1 MAALIIQILMNE
13 KKNLQQRKTGRIPK
27 KDPARRKHVFYLND
41 VDEARF
47 LSLFEQSGKTAM
59 AHFITSCIFDKPL
72 KVVRIDKGIQDYYMR
87 LTTFFGQF
95 RGIATNYNQIV
106 KSLNANF
113 TEKKALAFLYKLEQ
127 QTIELAQLNRQII
140 ALTSEFEQKYL
151 QTHGR

>member
-1 MAALIIQILMNE
+1 MNE
-13 KKNLQQRKTGRIPK
+13 KKNPRQKKTGRIPK
-27 KDPARRKHVFYLND
+27 KDPAKRKHVFYLNEA
-41 VDEARF
+41 DEARF

-140 ALTSEFEQKYL
+140 ALTAGFEQRYL
-151 QTHGR
+151 QAHDR

>member
-1 MAALIIQILMNE
+1 MNE
-13 KKNLQQRKTGRIPK
+13 KKNPQQRKTGRIPK
-27 KDPARRKHVFYLND
+27 KDPAKRKHVFYLND

-59 AHFITSCIFDKPL
+59 AHFITSCIFDRPL
-72 KVVRIDKGIQDYYMR
+72 KVIRIDKGIQDYYMR

>member
-1 MAALIIQILMNE
+1 MNE
-13 KKNLQQRKTGRIPK
+13 KRLKQRKTGRIPK
-27 KDPARRKHVFYLND
+27 KDPAKRKHVFYLNE

-59 AHFITSCIFDKPL
+59 AHFITTCIFDKPL
-72 KVVRIDKGIQDYYMR
+72 KVVKIDKGIHDYYMR

-106 KSLNANF
+106 RSLNANF

-127 QTIELAQLNRQII
+127 KTIELTELNRQII

-151 QTHGR
+151 QNYGR

>member
-1 MAALIIQILMNE
+1 MNE
-13 KKNLQQRKTGRIPK
+13 KKNPGQKKTGRIPK
-27 KDPARRKHVFYLND
+27 QDPARRKHVFYLNE

-59 AHFITSCIFDKPL
+59 AHFITSCIFGKPL
-72 KVVRIDKGIQDYYMR
+72 KVVKIDKGIQDYYMR

-113 TEKKALAFLYKLEQ
+113 SEKKALAFLYKLEQ
-127 QTIELAQLNRQII
+127 QTIELVQLNRQII
-140 ALTSEFEQKYL
+140 ALTAEFEQKYL
-151 QTHGR
+151 QNDGR

>member
-1 MAALIIQILMNE
+1 MNE
-13 KKNLQQRKTGRIPK
+13 KRLKQRKTGRIPK
-27 KDPARRKHVFYLND
+27 KDPAKRKHVFYLNE

-59 AHFITSCIFDKPL
+59 AHFITACIFDKPL
-72 KVVRIDKGIQDYYMR
+72 KVVKIDKGIHDYYMR

-106 KSLNANF
+106 RSLNANF

-127 QTIELAQLNRQII
+127 KTIELTELNRQII

-151 QTHGR
+151 QNYGR